1 MIKTTAMLHNE
12 LRQYAN
18 PAVKIKRM
26 ADSRIITPIIKG
38 IYETDASTPGHYLAG
53 IIYGPSYLSFEYA
66 LAWHDLIPEAVYNY
80 TSATCG
86 KGRKKQYDTAFGTY
100 LYRDVPVA
108 VFPYGT
114 ELHVEHGYSFV
125 IASPEKALC
134 DQLYTISPCANRVEL
149 KQLLYEDLRIDP
161 QALTGLCM
169 DDMIELAGLYNTRNH
184 RLLVSLAKE
193 MKRNEQ
199 HH

>member
-1 MIKTTAMLHNE
+1 M
-12 LRQYAN
+12 
-18 PAVKIKRM
+18 
-26 ADSRIITPIIKG
+26 
-38 IYETDASTPGHYLAG
+38 
-53 IIYGPSYLSFEYA
+53 
-66 LAWHDLIPEAVYNY
+66 
-80 TSATCG
+80 
-86 KGRKKQYDTAFGTY
+86 
-100 LYRDVPVA
+100 
-108 VFPYGT
+108 
-114 ELHVEHGYSFV
+114 

-161 QALTGLCM
+161 QALTGLRM

-184 RLLVSLAKE
+184 RLLASLAKE